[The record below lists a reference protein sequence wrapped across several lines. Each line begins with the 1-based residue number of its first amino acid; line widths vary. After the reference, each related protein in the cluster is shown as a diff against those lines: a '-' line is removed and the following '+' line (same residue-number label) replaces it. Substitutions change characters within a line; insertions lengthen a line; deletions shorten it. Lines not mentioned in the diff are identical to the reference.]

1 MTKNDKPPGVM
12 NGGDSGTSGQLCR
25 RLRGE
30 TDARRRVT
38 IIDQAARL
46 IGFRTWEFAPVAASD
61 WHDRCLTHRDFCEN
75 RLVDVKVRPHEL
87 VGREP
92 HHLPKQRF
100 PPTTPP
106 KPPWD
111 PQHVLPPADNLR
123 A

>member
-12 NGGDSGTSGQLCR
+12 NGGDSGTFGQLCR

-46 IGFRTWEFAPVAASD
+46 IGFRTWEFAPVSASD

-75 RLVDVKVRPHEL
+75 RLVDLKVRPHQL
-87 VGREP
+87 VGWQRQ
-92 HHLPKQRF
+92 HLAKRRF
-100 PPTTPP
+100 LPMIAPEQPPQ
-106 KPPWD
+106 
-111 PQHVLPPADNLR
+111 PQ
-123 A
+123 